1 MAPRLHPFLREE
13 RSGDN
18 EVSAMGPGWSPCTRV
33 PRVQKGSERG
43 LSSLG
48 GGDKA
53 GRFCLGKKLEDALK
67 VSRNL
72 NLSRSWRASP
82 VTVERAGFL
91 GFFAIW
97 DLLLCVSPSVMS
109 TLCDPLDCSPP
120 GSSVHGIFQA
130 NILER
135 VAIPFS
141 RASSQPRNGTWVSC
155 TEG

>member
-1 MAPRLHPFLREE
+1 MVPRLHPFLREE
-13 RSGDN
+13 RNGDN

-43 LSSLG
+43 LISLG

-53 GRFCLGKKLEDALK
+53 GGFYLGKKLEDTLK

-109 TLCDPLDCSPP
+109 DSLRP
-120 GSSVHGIFQA
+120 HG
-130 NILER
+130 L
-135 VAIPFS
+135 
-141 RASSQPRNGTWVSC
+141 
-155 TEG
+155 